1 MLGVVNGLHMYIVYV
16 RALKNK
22 IKVAMKCLYHVLYF
36 QCYEPSSPKVSGA
49 VGVGIGN
56 PWGHPGRRISL
67 ADDPDPDSDEENN
80 DSPFMAKIIS
90 ADKKG
95 STRRKKRRRVVEKD
109 GSTNIQYKN
118 ISKRRR
124 RYLDD
129 FYTTLVDSRYVPTYI

>member
-1 MLGVVNGLHMYIVYV
+1 MCQVADIYAYMLYY
-16 RALKNK
+16 
-22 IKVAMKCLYHVLYF
+22 VLYF

-129 FYTTLVDSRYVPTYI
+129 FYTTLVDSRYVLISKV